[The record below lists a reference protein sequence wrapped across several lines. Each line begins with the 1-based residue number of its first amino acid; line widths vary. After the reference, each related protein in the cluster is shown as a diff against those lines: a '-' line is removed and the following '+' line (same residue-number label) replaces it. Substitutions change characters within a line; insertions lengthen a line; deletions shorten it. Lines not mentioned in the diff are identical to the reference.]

1 MFLSVVRL
9 QQVRE
14 KKRDC
19 FAPQIV
25 APYSVKLLFP
35 AAIGPSITIILH
47 KFNMTV
53 LGYVQICTISHIGKS
68 VFWTVG
74 DGGGGGGGGGCGGC
88 ERCTPNNGGC

>member
-1 MFLSVVRL
+1 MFLSVERL

-53 LGYVQICTISHIGKS
+53 LGYVQICTISHNIE
-68 VFWTVG
+68 TVMT
-74 DGGGGGGGGGCGGC
+74 
-88 ERCTPNNGGC
+88 EKNTVLSIV